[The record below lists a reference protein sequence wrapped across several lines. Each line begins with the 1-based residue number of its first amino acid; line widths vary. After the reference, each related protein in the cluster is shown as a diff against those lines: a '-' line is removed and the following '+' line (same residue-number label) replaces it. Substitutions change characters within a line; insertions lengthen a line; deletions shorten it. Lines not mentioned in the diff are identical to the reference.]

1 MKTSQSVV
9 SLQARYPWPIEQP
22 APDVEGVG
30 RPAEGLDLALSALAE
45 HDAPVIVEIG
55 AEFGGSTRTWLRS
68 LQRCCVVSVDPWP
81 DDYPTKHWPKITE
94 AVDRGTSI
102 QHLFMTF
109 CWEYRD
115 RLVAMRGTSPGAL
128 MELRDL
134 GLEPTLV
141 YIDGDH
147 RYEAVMRDLIVAD
160 TLFPEA
166 ILCGD
171 DWSFRPKARK
181 YRGMT
186 LPVQFAVNDY
196 CSFQGY
202 GVRAEQQTWL
212 IDRGDLDSVPPL
224 RRLPKA
230 SEFEAR
236 VEQRLT
242 ALEGFRANIESGHG
256 ALAQASDQL
265 TRLIGRARR
274 GLAR

>member
-1 MKTSQSVV
+1 VNDLKG
-9 SLQARYPWPIEQP
+9 SLEAQYPWPIEQP
-22 APDVEGVG
+22 TPDVEAVG

-68 LQRCCVVSVDPWP
+68 LQSCCVVSVDPWP
-81 DDYPTKHWPKITE
+81 DDYPTHNWPKITE

-102 QHLFMTF
+102 QHLFMSF

-115 RLVAMRGTSPGAL
+115 RLVAMRGKSPDAL

-196 CSFQGY
+196 CAFRGY

-212 IDRGDLDSVPPL
+212 IDRMDPDSVPPL
-224 RRLPKA
+224 RRLQKP
-230 SEFEAR
+230 SDFESR

-242 ALEGFRANIESGHG
+242 ALEGSRAGVESRPG
-256 ALAQASDQL
+256 ALERASEEL
-265 TRLIGRARR
+265 KRMVGRASR
-274 GLAR
+274 GFGR